1 MRKRHASQYANFG
14 SLLKGIIQHFH
25 KEQKCHLFKD
35 CYEISDTSCPKSIPY
50 IIYLSVNFSGY
61 YKSCFLFLLLFSA
74 VI

>member
-1 MRKRHASQYANFG
+1 MGKKHDSQYANFG
-14 SLLKGIIQHFH
+14 WLQ
-25 KEQKCHLFKD
+25 D